1 MFCDLLKYY
10 FQERLL
16 FIITFI
22 SIFMWYATADK
33 VIMAEIRINM
43 SNINRQVRQLN
54 DAANELKRE
63 MQNIQSAKSQL
74 SSYWQGN
81 SATVFA
87 KKLDEQY
94 QELSNLHKKITSVA
108 ATIKNT
114 AERIKRQEEAI
125 LKATQ
130 KL

>member
-1 MFCDLLKYY
+1 
-10 FQERLL
+10 
-16 FIITFI
+16 
-22 SIFMWYATADK
+22 
-33 VIMAEIRINM
+33 MAEIRININ
-43 SNINRQVRQLN
+43 NINRQVRQLN

-81 SATVFA
+81 SAAVFS

-94 QELSNLHKKITSVA
+94 QELSILHRKITSVA
-108 ATIKNT
+108 STIKNT

-125 LKATQ
+125 LNAAK

>member
-1 MFCDLLKYY
+1 
-10 FQERLL
+10 
-16 FIITFI
+16 
-22 SIFMWYATADK
+22 
-33 VIMAEIRINM
+33 MAEIRINM
-43 SNINRQVRQLN
+43 SNINRQVRKLN

-63 MQNIQSAKSQL
+63 MQNIQLAKSQL

-81 SATVFA
+81 SAAVFA

-94 QELSNLHKKITSVA
+94 QELSNLLSKITYVA
-108 ATIKNT
+108 STIKNT

>member
-1 MFCDLLKYY
+1 
-10 FQERLL
+10 
-16 FIITFI
+16 
-22 SIFMWYATADK
+22 
-33 VIMAEIRINM
+33 MAEIRINM
-43 SNINRQVRQLN
+43 RNINRQVRQLN
-54 DAANELKRE
+54 EAANELKRE

-81 SATVFA
+81 SATVFT

-94 QELSNLHKKITSVA
+94 QELSNLHRKITSVA
-108 ATIKNT
+108 STIKNT
-114 AERIKRQEEAI
+114 AERIKRQDEAI

>member
-1 MFCDLLKYY
+1 
-10 FQERLL
+10 
-16 FIITFI
+16 
-22 SIFMWYATADK
+22 
-33 VIMAEIRINM
+33 MAEIRINM
-43 SNINRQVRQLN
+43 RNINRQVRQLN
-54 DAANELKRE
+54 EAANELKRE

-94 QELSNLHKKITSVA
+94 QELSNLHRKITAVA
-108 ATIKNT
+108 STIKNT

>member
-1 MFCDLLKYY
+1 
-10 FQERLL
+10 
-16 FIITFI
+16 
-22 SIFMWYATADK
+22 
-33 VIMAEIRINM
+33 MAEIRINM
-43 SNINRQVRQLN
+43 SNINRQVRKLN

-63 MQNIQSAKSQL
+63 MQNIQLAKSQL

-81 SATVFA
+81 SAAVFA

-94 QELSNLHKKITSVA
+94 QELSNLYGKITSVA
-108 ATIKNT
+108 STIKNT

-125 LKATQ
+125 QKATQ

>member
-1 MFCDLLKYY
+1 
-10 FQERLL
+10 
-16 FIITFI
+16 
-22 SIFMWYATADK
+22 
-33 VIMAEIRINM
+33 MAEIRINM
-43 SNINRQVRQLN
+43 RNIDRQVNRLY
-54 DAANELKRE
+54 DAADDLKRE

-81 SATVFA
+81 SAAVFA

-94 QELSNLHKKITSVA
+94 QALYNQYRKITSVA
-108 ATIKNT
+108 STIKNT